1 LDSTKVKKVVIVGG
15 GTAGWMTAA
24 SLAKLI
30 GKNLDITL
38 IESDEI
44 GTVGVGEA
52 TIPTMMTLHQLLKIN
67 EQEFMAEVQA
77 TFKLGIS
84 FENWKNVDQSYIHS
98 FGFTGQDCW
107 AAGFQH
113 FWLKGKER
121 GISKEFGDYSVEL
134 QAAKGNKFAVL
145 PNNGLNYAY
154 HIDASL
160 YAKFLR
166 RLAERHNTKRV
177 EGKITVV
184 NQHDNGDIKSVVL
197 ASGKIIQGD
206 LFIDC
211 SGFAGLLIEKTL
223 NTEFEDWSQWLPC
236 DSAIAVQTRSV
247 RDPIPYTRAIARE
260 SGWQWRIPLQSRVGN
275 GLVFCSKYLT
285 DQEAT
290 QTLLSNLEGEVLTEP
305 RVIKFRTG
313 QRTQH
318 WNRNC
323 IALGLAGGFVEPL
336 ESTSIHLIQR
346 GIIRLMQMFPFD
358 GVVEPDVQEF
368 NTQMKDEFY
377 FIRDFIVMHYHLTE
391 RTDTEF
397 WRHCKTMKI
406 PDSLQH
412 RLDLFK
418 KTGRI
423 FQQAGDVFAENSWSQ
438 VMLGQG
444 LIPEHYHPIV
454 DMMSDDELE
463 QFLKKISISVE
474 QTVSQLP
481 SHQQFLS
488 QYCPAKSI

>member
-1 LDSTKVKKVVIVGG
+1 MDSTKVKKVVIVGG

-84 FENWKNVDQSYIHS
+84 FENWKNVDQAYIHS

-134 QAAKGNKFAVL
+134 QAAKANKFAVL

>member
-1 LDSTKVKKVVIVGG
+1 
-15 GTAGWMTAA
+15 
-24 SLAKLI
+24 
-30 GKNLDITL
+30 
-38 IESDEI
+38 
-44 GTVGVGEA
+44 
-52 TIPTMMTLHQLLKIN
+52 
-67 EQEFMAEVQA
+67 
-77 TFKLGIS
+77 
-84 FENWKNVDQSYIHS
+84 
-98 FGFTGQDCW
+98 
-107 AAGFQH
+107 
-113 FWLKGKER
+113 
-121 GISKEFGDYSVEL
+121 
-134 QAAKGNKFAVL
+134 
-145 PNNGLNYAY
+145 
-154 HIDASL
+154 
-160 YAKFLR
+160 
-166 RLAERHNTKRV
+166 
-177 EGKITVV
+177 
-184 NQHDNGDIKSVVL
+184 
-197 ASGKIIQGD
+197 
-206 LFIDC
+206 
-211 SGFAGLLIEKTL
+211 
-223 NTEFEDWSQWLPC
+223 
-236 DSAIAVQTRSV
+236 
-247 RDPIPYTRAIARE
+247 
-260 SGWQWRIPLQSRVGN
+260 
-275 GLVFCSKYLT
+275 
-285 DQEAT
+285 
-290 QTLLSNLEGEVLTEP
+290 LEGEVLTEP

-454 DMMSDDELE
+454 DMMSDDELGL
-463 QFLKKISISVE
+463 FLKNISISVE

>member
-134 QAAKGNKFAVL
+134 QAAKANKFAVL